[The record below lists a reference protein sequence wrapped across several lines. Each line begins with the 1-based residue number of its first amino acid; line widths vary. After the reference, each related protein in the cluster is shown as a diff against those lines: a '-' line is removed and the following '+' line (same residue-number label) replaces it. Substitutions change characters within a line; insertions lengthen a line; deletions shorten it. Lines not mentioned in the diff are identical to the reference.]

1 MSLEKLQSLRQRRM
15 EQRFVELQ
23 AQRHNLERWQN
34 DLYQKATQLDQF
46 QRFRLQQQ
54 ENLFSDLQSKP
65 FATTSWHDYQ
75 TTLEQLRLQEEFLR
89 QELQNIQKSVEQAE
103 NQVEQARQKSREAN
117 LKLEKMK
124 EIVKQEAQLLPAES
138 AQ

>member
-34 DLYQKATQLDQF
+34 DLYQKAAQLEQF

-54 ENLFSDLQSKP
+54 ETLFSDLQSKP

-75 TTLEQLRLQEEFLR
+75 KTLEQLRLEEVFLH
-89 QELQNIQKSVEQAE
+89 QELQNVQNKVQQAE
-103 NQVEQARQKSREAN
+103 NQLEQARLKSREAN
-117 LKLEKMK
+117 LKLEKTK
-124 EIVKQEAQLLPAES
+124 EIIRQETPLLPAES

>member
-34 DLYQKATQLDQF
+34 DLYQKAAQLDEF

-75 TTLEQLRLQEEFLR
+75 KTLEQLRLQEEFLR
-89 QELQNIQKSVEQAE
+89 QELQNLQKEVEQAE
-103 NQVEQARQKSREAN
+103 KQVEQARQKSREAN

-124 EIVKQEAQLLPAES
+124 EIVKQEAQQLPAVS